1 MIYCD
6 INGYYL
12 YQMAPKF
19 SDNFKVSIET
29 SPKKY
34 GQKILN
40 KRRGKK

>member
-1 MIYCD
+1 MIYRD

-19 SDNFKVSIET
+19 SDNFIVSIET

-40 KRRGKK
+40 KKRGKK